1 MRQGKSTARRRGA
14 FGVARGRCLAAWP
27 VPAGRSGRDAAEFSG
42 TLPSPNSATGLGVDR
57 HHFFFMLFRCHT
69 LAAEAGHIDQA
80 LELAKSTEFDLAI
93 LDLNLRGEMV
103 TPVAKLIMARGRPII
118 FATAYGSEGLPE
130 DFRNFPALLKPY
142 HLEDL
147 AALIDQVGPRRALSP

>member
-1 MRQGKSTARRRGA
+1 MITKSLKVFVVEDESIIRIL
-14 FGVARGRCLAAWP
+14 VA
-27 VPAGRSGRDAAEFSG
+27 DM
-42 TLPSPNSATGLGVDR
+42 LGE
-57 HHFFFMLFRCHT
+57 LGHT

-80 LELAKSTEFDLAI
+80 LELARSTEFDLAT
-93 LDLNLRGEMV
+93 LDFNLRGEMV

-118 FATAYGSEGLPE
+118 FATAFGSEGLPE

-147 AALIDQVGPRRALSP
+147 AALIDQVGPRLALSP

>member
-1 MRQGKSTARRRGA
+1 MITKSLKVFVVEDEGIIRIL
-14 FGVARGRCLAAWP
+14 VADR
-27 VPAGRSGRDAAEFSG
+27 
-42 TLPSPNSATGLGVDR
+42 LGE
-57 HHFFFMLFRCHT
+57 LGHT

>member
-1 MRQGKSTARRRGA
+1 MITKSLKVFLDEDEGIIRIL
-14 FGVARGRCLAAWP
+14 VA
-27 VPAGRSGRDAAEFSG
+27 DM
-42 TLPSPNSATGLGVDR
+42 LGE
-57 HHFFFMLFRCHT
+57 LGHT

-80 LELAKSTEFDLAI
+80 LELARSTEFDLAI
-93 LDLNLRGEMV
+93 LDFNLRGEMV

-118 FATAYGSEGLPE
+118 FATAFGSEGLPE

>member
-1 MRQGKSTARRRGA
+1 MITKSLKVFLVEDEGIIRIL
-14 FGVARGRCLAAWP
+14 VA
-27 VPAGRSGRDAAEFSG
+27 DM
-42 TLPSPNSATGLGVDR
+42 LGE
-57 HHFFFMLFRCHT
+57 LGHT
-69 LAAEAGHIDQA
+69 LAAEAGHIDQE
-80 LELAKSTEFDLAI
+80 LELARSTEFDLAI
-93 LDLNLRGEMV
+93 LDFNLRGEMV

-118 FATAYGSEGLPE
+118 FATAYGPEGLPE

>member
-1 MRQGKSTARRRGA
+1 MITKSLKVFLVEDEGIIRIL
-14 FGVARGRCLAAWP
+14 VA
-27 VPAGRSGRDAAEFSG
+27 DM
-42 TLPSPNSATGLGVDR
+42 LGE
-57 HHFFFMLFRCHT
+57 LGHT

-80 LELAKSTEFDLAI
+80 LELARSTEFDLAI
-93 LDLNLRGEMV
+93 LDFNLRGEMV

-118 FATAYGSEGLPE
+118 FATAFGSEGLPE

>member
-1 MRQGKSTARRRGA
+1 MITKSLKVFVVEDEGIIRIL
-14 FGVARGRCLAAWP
+14 VA
-27 VPAGRSGRDAAEFSG
+27 DM
-42 TLPSPNSATGLGVDR
+42 LGE
-57 HHFFFMLFRCHT
+57 LGHT